1 MDTSGLDEHIANA
14 GQNPVALVD
23 TQLNPFALPP
33 LKKPRHSVT
42 TKNRPPILASS
53 GPSQLKPAGPEPSAQ
68 MVPSGKHVEPA
79 VRFSDNV
86 QVYREGYRNP
96 SAKANVGPASARI
109 TGSLA
114 GYKRLR
120 PQSDDETSD
129 LEGELKVMD
138 TPTSSQQELD
148 TSHAMSDSDVE
159 VVDGPSTK
167 FQSLSIK
174 CSGSLSSSP
183 IPIQRTKTNSVARAS
198 RASQKPGST
207 RPVQP
212 PKLINCGSENVPLQ
226 SKAIPRA
233 VLNENCSTFY
243 GEMGIKD
250 RRRDLRDEMLR
261 LISDTEEARLEVSKE
276 VSMTM
281 IHVYKISI

>member
-1 MDTSGLDEHIANA
+1 MDTSGPDKHMANA
-14 GQNPVALVD
+14 GQNPVALVE

-33 LKKPRHSVT
+33 VKKPRHSVT
-42 TKNRPPILASS
+42 TTNRPPTLGSS
-53 GPSQLKPAGPEPSAQ
+53 APSELKPAGPEPSAQ

-79 VRFSDNV
+79 VRFSNNV
-86 QVYREGYRNP
+86 QVYMEGYRNP

-120 PQSDDETSD
+120 PQSDDEMSD

-138 TPTSSQQELD
+138 TPTSSQEELD
-148 TSHAMSDSDVE
+148 TSHAMSDSSVE
-159 VVDGPSTK
+159 IVNGPSTQL
-167 FQSLSIK
+167 QSLSIK
-174 CSGSLSSSP
+174 RSRTPSPSP

-198 RASQKPGST
+198 RASKKPGST
-207 RPVQP
+207 RPAQP
-212 PKLINCGSENVPLQ
+212 PKVINSGSENVPLQ
-226 SKAIPRA
+226 SKSIPIA
-233 VLNENCSTFY
+233 APNEKSSTFY
-243 GEMGIKD
+243 GEMGIED

-261 LISDTEEARLEVSKE
+261 LISDTEEARREVSKE